1 MQLDIRW
8 PKWWA
13 YALLPPSPPPTCPW
27 ATPPSRCGSFC
38 KLLRK
43 RRTKSA
49 ASCST
54 VACHTNLHSCKYAN
68 SHPYSHSHSNSHPF
82 TLTYPTHAQHTLSRQ
97 NAKRRT
103 RVRNAQIIEN
113 SLELRLLPKTEI
125 PCKCDIHS
133 SALIELV
140 AKLIRLAFP
149 ACCRQWKPITAKYTW
164 FKSLR

>member
-13 YALLPPSPPPTCPW
+13 YALLHSPPSPGPRLLLAVAAFANCLENDERKAPPVAVPLL
-27 ATPPSRCGSFC
+27 ATPTYIAANTQTHT
-38 KLLRK
+38 
-43 RRTKSA
+43 RTHI
-49 ASCST
+49 
-54 VACHTNLHSCKYAN
+54 HTR
-68 SHPYSHSHSNSHPF
+68 
-82 TLTYPTHAQHTLSRQ
+82 THTHTHTRTHTQHTLSRQ

-113 SLELRLLPKTEI
+113 SLELWQLPKTEI

-140 AKLIRLAFP
+140 AQLIRLAFP

-164 FKSLR
+164 LKSLR